1 MPHNTLSSIED
12 WFTHQSQTLDWKQRE
27 LDYAYADH
35 YDRYDGPF
43 DSNPVSFTTVKLC
56 QCVSLSFDD
65 SFLAGDIRTVG
76 PYCSGRCIFPFLSC
90 SARRRI
96 DSISLRWLPVLKRS

>member
-35 YDRYDGPF
+35 YDRYDNPF
-43 DSNPVSFTTVKLC
+43 DPDPVS
-56 QCVSLSFDD
+56 
-65 SFLAGDIRTVG
+65 LAMV
-76 PYCSGRCIFPFLSC
+76 
-90 SARRRI
+90 
-96 DSISLRWLPVLKRS
+96 